1 MIHIPRQSTRH
12 TPPRHPGSVEILE
25 NDSSI
30 DKKSAIPEVNLV
42 QIKKI
47 ERILTT

>member
-12 TPPRHPGSVEILE
+12 TSPRHPVE
-25 NDSSI
+25 NDSLI